1 MGCSCDKL
9 DQAYD
14 AYLEIKN
21 ILKEIRKSERIEK
34 KEVYLIKSKD
44 IKNFLDCIGE
54 GLKDEQDNPQ
64 IENQI
69 KDNLNTYE
77 FKKIE
82 IMSNYEEINSLSQN
96 ESENQLIIVDERF
109 FKSINR
115 KDHNYKFVNLSKI
128 GNVLKIACEI
138 SKKEMG
144 IEEIRES
151 PGIFKFVKTKTV
163 VSI

>member
-54 GLKDEQDNPQ
+54 GLKDKQDNPQ

-69 KDNLNTYE
+69 KDNLNKYE

-82 IMSNYEEINSLSQN
+82 IMSDYEEINSLSQN
-96 ESENQLIIVDERF
+96 ESKNQLIIVDERF

-115 KDHNYKFVNLSKI
+115 KVQIYKFVNLSKD
-128 GNVLKIACEI
+128 GNVLTISCDI

-144 IEEIRES
+144 IEEIRET
-151 PGIFKFVKTKTV
+151 PGIFKFVKTTTV